1 MAAADDIATAITT
14 TSTVLKTLT
23 ATAQPDITINGES
36 INLASLVTTLSTAL
50 PLLLRAQQDIQG
62 PFQRITKMRT

>member
-1 MAAADDIATAITT
+1 VSASDDIATAITT
-14 TSTVLKTLT
+14 TTTVLKTLT

-50 PLLLRAQQDIQG
+50 PLLMQAQQNIQG
-62 PFQRITKMRT
+62 PFQRVTKMRT